1 MRKSCVWGDGMEL
14 REVLDRFPGKREG
27 AGNRYKC
34 MCPVHKDRNPSLGIT
49 EKDGK
54 ILINCFAGCDT
65 ANVLA
70 AVGLGFSD
78 LYNDEF
84 HQKTWQEKVERS
96 KGEQITAVYNYT
108 DQNGKYLYTKF
119 RTPTVKGCYGIVNE
133 DGTYFK
139 YGLNGIDKTL
149 YNLPEAV
156 KAIKAGSPVYFVE
169 GEKDVETLTRLGLP
183 ATTCGGANEWK
194 AIFSGTFTNATV
206 VILPDNDEAGRKL
219 ADQVVTDL
227 TGVAKEIVVVP
238 TSRAEKGDVTDYLN
252 EGHTKEDLLKL
263 VDAAMKA
270 AERTDPLSML
280 TVNEIEEKQVDWLV
294 MDYIPKGQ
302 ITILGGEGGSGKTST
317 WCAIAAA
324 ISSGNPCFMVKDLMP
339 EGFITEEPRKVMFF
353 SAEDSVEHVL
363 KARLRS
369 NGANQENLLTIDI
382 SDDRF
387 ENIRFNSKFL
397 EDLIKE
403 YRPALVIFDP
413 IQAFVPPEIKMSE
426 RNAMRNCLRPL
437 IGFGEKYSCSFLIVV
452 HTNKQ
457 NGLWGRK
464 RLADSADIWDIAR
477 SVFLIGETKEK
488 NIRYISHEKC
498 NYGMTAKT
506 VLFSNASGRVEF
518 KGYTDKKDKEF
529 ITEMNFATKAA
540 PQREEAKEFI
550 LDTLK
555 EQDGEMLVA
564 ELNEIME
571 VIGIREKT
579 LERAKSDLKKSGK
592 IDFYSVGKGHDKKH
606 YIVAK

>member
-1 MRKSCVWGDGMEL
+1 MNRLQGVERRGDGI
-14 REVLDRFPGKREG
+14 
-27 AGNRYKC
+27 YQCKC
-34 MCPVHKDRNPSLGIT
+34 PNHNDKKPSLTIT
-49 EKDGK
+49 DTPDK
-54 ILINCFAGCDT
+54 ILIHCHAGCSNIDI
-65 ANVLA
+65 LGKL
-70 AVGLGFSD
+70 GLKMTD
-78 LYNDEF
+78 LFKGD
-84 HQKTWQEKVERS
+84 KPMTTWQEKVESS
-96 KGEQITAVYNYT
+96 KGEPITAIYNYT
-108 DQNGKYLYTKF
+108 DENGKYLYTKF
-119 RTPTVKGCYGIVNE
+119 RTPSIKGCYGIVND

-149 YNLPEAV
+149 YNLPETV
-156 KAIKAGSPVYFVE
+156 EAIKTGKPIYFVE

-183 ATTCGGANEWK
+183 ATTCGGAKEWK
-194 AIFSGTFTNATV
+194 KRFADIFAGATV
-206 VILPDNDEAGRKL
+206 IILPDNDEAGRGL
-219 ADQVVTDL
+219 NNQVAADL
-227 TGVAKEIVVVP
+227 MGVAKKVVSIP
-238 TSRAEKGDVTDYLN
+238 TSAAEKGDITDYLA
-252 EGHTKEDLLKL
+252 EGHTKDDLLKL
-263 VDAAMKA
+263 VDDAMKV
-270 AERTDPLSML
+270 AEKIDPLAIL

-397 EDLIKE
+397 ESLINE

-437 IGFGEKYSCSFLIVV
+437 IGYGEKYGCSFLIVV

-477 SVFLIGETKEK
+477 SVFLVGETKEK
-488 NIRYISHEKC
+488 HIRYISHEKC
-498 NYGMTAKT
+498 NYGMTGQT

-529 ITEMNFATKAA
+529 ITELNFVTKSA

-550 LDTLK
+550 LDTLV
-555 EQDGEMLVA
+555 DHSGEMLVS
-564 ELNEIME
+564 ELNEIAKL
-571 VIGIREKT
+571 VGISERT
-579 LERAKSDLKKSGK
+579 MERAKSEMRKAGR

>member
-1 MRKSCVWGDGMEL
+1 MEI
-14 REVLDRFPGKREG
+14 RELVDMLGGGKRS
-27 AGNRYKC
+27 GNSYQCKC
-34 MCPVHKDRNPSLGIT
+34 PNHNDKKPSLTIT
-49 EKDGK
+49 DTPDK
-54 ILINCFAGCDT
+54 ILIHCHAGCSNIDI
-65 ANVLA
+65 LGRL
-70 AVGLGFSD
+70 GLKMTD
-78 LYNDEF
+78 LFKGE
-84 HQKTWQEKVERS
+84 KPMTTWQERVERS
-96 KGEQITAVYNYT
+96 KGEPITAIYNYT
-108 DQNGKYLYTKF
+108 DECGKYLYTKF
-119 RTPTVKGCYGIVNE
+119 RTPSLKGCYGIVNE
-133 DGTYFK
+133 DGTSFQ

-149 YNLPEAV
+149 YNLPEIV
-156 KAIKAGSPVYFVE
+156 KAIEAGKPVYFVE

-194 AIFSGTFTNATV
+194 KRFSEYFANATV
-206 VILPDNDEAGRKL
+206 VILPDNDDPGRGL
-219 ADQVVTDL
+219 ADQVTVDL
-227 TGVAKEIVVVP
+227 MGVAKKVVVVP
-238 TSRAEKGDVTDYLN
+238 TSTVEKGDVTDYLN
-252 EGHTKEDLLKL
+252 EGHTKDDLLKL
-263 VDAAMKA
+263 VADAMKA
-270 AERTDPLSML
+270 AEKTNPLAML
-280 TVNEIEEKQVDWLV
+280 TVSEIEEKQVDWLV
-294 MDYIPKGQ
+294 MDYIPRGQ

-317 WCAIAAA
+317 WCSIAAA
-324 ISSGNPCFMVKDLMP
+324 ISSGDSCFMVKDMMP
-339 EGFITEEPRKVMFF
+339 EEFIKEEPRKVMFF

-369 NGANQENLLTIDI
+369 NGADEKNLLTIDI

-387 ENIRFNSKFL
+387 ESIRFNSKFL

-437 IGFGEKYSCSFLIVV
+437 IGYGEKYGCSFLIVV

-506 VLFSNASGRVEF
+506 VLFSNTSGRVEF